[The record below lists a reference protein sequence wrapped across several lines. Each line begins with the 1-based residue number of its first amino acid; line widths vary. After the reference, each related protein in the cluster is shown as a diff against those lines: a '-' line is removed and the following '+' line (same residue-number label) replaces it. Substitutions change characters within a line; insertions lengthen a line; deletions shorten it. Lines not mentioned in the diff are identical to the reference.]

1 MLSLIDIGDIIGVT
15 GVVRRT
21 KRGELTINA
30 HEITM
35 RTKSLL
41 PMPEKWNGIADVEI
55 RYRKRHLDIL
65 SNDESKLRFQQ
76 RSKIVSGFRH
86 FLESEGFLEVET
98 PDAADGLWRRDG

>member
-35 RTKSLL
+35 LTKSLL
-41 PMPEKWNGIADVEI
+41 PMPEKWHGVSDIEL
-55 RYRKRHLDIL
+55 RYRKRP
-65 SNDESKLRFQQ
+65 S
-76 RSKIVSGFRH
+76 RH
-86 FLESEGFLEVET
+86 HVE
-98 PDAADGLWRRDG
+98 